1 MTDQKELFEF
11 DYEPIRGY
19 PELRWTGKRPFTGTP
34 YYPAQLKESYGDDVD
49 GWRNKIYWGD
59 NLQVMSHLLKSFR
72 GKVNLIYI
80 DPPFDSKADYKKKI
94 ELRGKSAQT
103 DSTTFE
109 EKQYGDIWTNDEY
122 LQFMYERLILC
133 RELLADNGSIYLHCD
148 WHRNSYLRNI
158 LDEIF
163 GINNFQ
169 NEIVWRKSNSHND
182 GNKFGCITESIY
194 FYTKTSNFIYN
205 KQFYEMDERSYDKT
219 EPETGRK
226 YKSVSMNAAGSGEPR
241 YFGKKLLYPP
251 VGTHWRWSQE
261 RINDALTKNPPK
273 IVFTA
278 NGVPRYK
285 QYMDEMEGNP
295 VQNLWA
301 DDMEELPIE
310 NLWMDFM
317 AISSQAQERLD
328 YPTQKPEA
336 LLERIIKA
344 SSNPGDLVF
353 DCFMGSGTTQAVAMK
368 LGRRFIGADI
378 NLGAIQTTTKR
389 LLKVAEEIRVNPDND
404 TLFSRNAGGV
414 AGVSPAEGGVGATK
428 CDAGGRLSP
437 ADSSIRSYYT
447 GFEVYNVNDY
457 EFFRNELEA
466 KRLICEAMGMER
478 LTDSNV
484 YDALLDGRKVCIL
497 GINRIATA
505 SEFAR
510 LLSNV
515 DVSVWQERQKEN
527 PARPVEAITFVCM
540 GHDPNLK
547 AQFEEEVAKLGFK
560 VDLEIIDLLRDKKDL
575 RFKRDSDAKVVVR
588 SGKLVIENFFPM
600 NLLQKLSIEKTDVSD
615 WKELAESVFID
626 WNYDGVTFCPSLT
639 DIPEKNALV
648 KGEYGIPQTAG
659 AIHIKITDLLSE
671 SWECTVQAEEK

>member
-11 DYEPIRGY
+11 NYEPIRGY

-34 YYPAQLKESYGDDVD
+34 YYPAQLKESYGDDAD

-59 NLQVMSHLLKSFR
+59 NLQVMSHLLKNFR

-94 ELRGKSAQT
+94 ELRGKSAET

-148 WHRNSYLRNI
+148 WHRNSFLRLI
-158 LDEIF
+158 MDEVF
-163 GINNFQ
+163 GNDNLK
-169 NEIVWRKSNSHND
+169 NEIIWCYTGPGTPNMSQFNRKHDTILWYAKNKDSIFNEND
-182 GNKFGCITESIY
+182 IRVPYKDPNQKPRNAFMSAKGNDFSDEAVKIMRERGMVPNDWWEFSIAARKKIDGKERMGYPTE
-194 FYTKTSNFIYN
+194 K
-205 KQFYEMDERSYDKT
+205 
-219 EPETGRK
+219 PET
-226 YKSVSMNAAGSGEPR
+226 
-241 YFGKKLLYPP
+241 
-251 VGTHWRWSQE
+251 
-261 RINDALTKNPPK
+261 I
-273 IVFTA
+273 
-278 NGVPRYK
+278 
-285 QYMDEMEGNP
+285 
-295 VQNLWA
+295 
-301 DDMEELPIE
+301 
-310 NLWMDFM
+310 
-317 AISSQAQERLD
+317 
-328 YPTQKPEA
+328 
-336 LLERIIKA
+336 LERIIKA

-378 NLGAIQTTTKR
+378 NLGAVQTTTKR
-389 LLKVAEEIRVNPDND
+389 LLKVAEEIDYRVKPDND
-404 TLFSRNAGGV
+404 TLFSQNDGGV

-437 ADSSIRSYYT
+437 SDSSNGSLSADCHSRAPTRESPSQTGTFYT

-466 KRLICEAMGMER
+466 KRLICEAMGMEQ

-515 DVSVWQERQKEN
+515 DISVWQERQKEN
-527 PARPVEAITFVCM
+527 PAKPVEAITFVCM

-547 AQFEEEVAKLGFK
+547 AQFEEEVDKMGFK

-575 RFKRDSDAKVVVR
+575 RFKRDSDAKIAVKG
-588 SGKLVIENFFPM
+588 GKLVIENFFPM

-626 WNYDGVTFCPSLT
+626 WNYDGVTFSPSLT

-648 KGEYGIPQTAG
+648 KGEYAIPKTAG
-659 AIHIKITDLLSE
+659 AIHVKITDLISE
-671 SWECTVQAEEK
+671 SWEGTVQAEER

>member
-1 MTDQKELFEF
+1 MSKKGQKEFEF
-11 DYEPIRGY
+11 NYEPIRGY

-59 NLQVMSHLLKSFR
+59 NLQVMSHLLKDFR

-94 ELRGKSAQT
+94 ELRGKAATT

-148 WHRNSYLRNI
+148 WHKSHYLRNI
-158 LDEIF
+158 MDEVF
-163 GINNFQ
+163 GYNNFR
-169 NEIVWRKSNSHND
+169 NEIIWKFTGSLQPKKDFARKHN
-182 GNKFGCITESIY
+182 NIY
-194 FYTKTSNFIYN
+194 RYGK
-205 KQFYEMDERSYDKT
+205 
-219 EPETGRK
+219 
-226 YKSVSMNAAGSGEPR
+226 SGEITYNEQLVPYAESSLGR
-241 YFGKKLLYPP
+241 FDQQDEKGFYKITYRDGK
-251 VGTHWRWSQE
+251 E
-261 RINDALTKNPPK
+261 
-273 IVFTA
+273 
-278 NGVPRYK
+278 YK
-285 QYMDEMEGNP
+285 TYMKEGK
-295 VQNLWA
+295 
-301 DDMEELPIE
+301 PIE
-310 NLWMDFM
+310 DYWNDNFSDIEEIPIIMKN
-317 AISSQAQERLD
+317 SYENTD

-378 NLGAIQTTTKR
+378 NLGAVQTTTKR
-389 LLKVAEEIRVNPDND
+389 LLKVAKD
-404 TLFSRNAGGV
+404 LGGQLQT
-414 AGVSPAEGGVGATK
+414 ENQF
-428 CDAGGRLSP
+428 
-437 ADSSIRSYYT
+437 YT

-466 KRLICEAMGMER
+466 KRLICEAMGMEQ

-484 YDALLDGRKVCIL
+484 YDALYEGRKVSIL

-505 SEFAR
+505 SEFAK

-515 DVSVWQERQKEN
+515 NITEWQERQKEN
-527 PARPVEAITFVCM
+527 PTKSVEQITFVCM

-547 AQFEEEVAKLGFK
+547 AQFEEEVSKMGFK
-560 VDLEIIDLLRDKKDL
+560 VDVEIIDLLRDKKDL
-575 RFKRDSDAKVVVR
+575 RFKRDSDAKVVVKD
-588 SGKLVIENFFPM
+588 SKLIIENFYPM

-626 WNYDGVTFCPSLT
+626 WNYDGVTFSPETT
-639 DIPEKNALV
+639 DIPEKNELV
-648 KGEYGIPQTAG
+648 KGEYEIPKSAG
-659 AIHIKITDLLSE
+659 TIHIKITDLISE
-671 SWECTVQAEEK
+671 SWEGNVEAE

>member
-1 MTDQKELFEF
+1 MTEQKELFEF
-11 DYEPIRGY
+11 NYEPIRGY

-34 YYPAQLKESYGDDVD
+34 YYPAQLKESYGDDAD

-59 NLQVMSHLLKSFR
+59 NLQVMSHLLKNFR

-133 RELLADNGSIYLHCD
+133 RELLADNGSIYVHMD
-148 WHRNSYLRNI
+148 EKRSHYIKAI
-158 LDEIF
+158 LDEVF
-163 GINNFQ
+163 RSSNFQ
-169 NEIVWRKSNSHND
+169 REIIWSIETSSGFKSQANNWIHGHD
-182 GNKFGCITESIY
+182 VILF
-194 FYTKTSNFIYN
+194 FTKSSDKIFN
-205 KQFYEMDERSYDKT
+205 KQYLDLDERTIKRYDKIDSEGRHYKLYYNADRT
-219 EPETGRK
+219 ERRVYLDTSKGRSITDTWSDIIGFQTVNNTGEFL
-226 YKSVSMNAAGSGEPR
+226 G
-241 YFGKKLLYPP
+241 
-251 VGTHWRWSQE
+251 
-261 RINDALTKNPPK
+261 
-273 IVFTA
+273 
-278 NGVPRYK
+278 
-285 QYMDEMEGNP
+285 
-295 VQNLWA
+295 
-301 DDMEELPIE
+301 
-310 NLWMDFM
+310 
-317 AISSQAQERLD
+317 

-378 NLGAIQTTTKR
+378 NLGAVQTTTKR
-389 LLKVAEEIRVNPDND
+389 LLKVAED
-404 TLFSRNAGGV
+404 LGGQLQT
-414 AGVSPAEGGVGATK
+414 ENQF
-428 CDAGGRLSP
+428 
-437 ADSSIRSYYT
+437 YT

-466 KRLICEAMGMER
+466 KRLICEAMGMEQ

-527 PARPVEAITFVCM
+527 PAKPVEQVTFVCM

-547 AQFEEEVAKLGFK
+547 AQFEEEVDKMGFK

-575 RFKRDSDAKVVVR
+575 RFKRDSDAKVAIEG
-588 SGKLVIENFFPM
+588 GKLVIENFFPM

-626 WNYDGVTFCPSLT
+626 WNYDGVTFSPSLT

-648 KGEYGIPQTAG
+648 KGEYDIPKAAG
-659 AIHIKITDLLSE
+659 AIHVKITDLISE
-671 SWECTVQAEEK
+671 SWEGTVQAEEK

>member
-11 DYEPIRGY
+11 NYEPIRGY

-59 NLQVMSHLLKSFR
+59 NLQVMSHLLKNFR

-94 ELRGKSAQT
+94 ELRRKSAET

-148 WHRNSYLRNI
+148 WHKSHYLRNI
-158 LDEIF
+158 MDEVF
-163 GINNFQ
+163 GGECIR
-169 NEIVWRKSNSHND
+169 NEIIW
-182 GNKFGCITESIY
+182 CY
-194 FYTKTSNFIYN
+194 KTSLRASEKAYGHDHDTILFYAKSSRNIIHPDKKDFPSSESTIKRWGKYADENGFVSN
-205 KQFYEMDERSYDKT
+205 KHF
-219 EPETGRK
+219 
-226 YKSVSMNAAGSGEPR
+226 AGSASTIINTEDETKGFNIYYGIPR
-241 YFGKKLLYPP
+241 D
-251 VGTHWRWSQE
+251 WWE
-261 RINDALTKNPPK
+261 
-273 IVFTA
+273 
-278 NGVPRYK
+278 
-285 QYMDEMEGNP
+285 
-295 VQNLWA
+295 
-301 DDMEELPIE
+301 
-310 NLWMDFM
+310 
-317 AISSQAQERLD
+317 ISSNVAKGNTAEVD
-328 YPTQKPEA
+328 AGKYPTQKPEA

-368 LGRRFIGADI
+368 LDRRFIGADI

-389 LLKVAEEIRVNPDND
+389 LLKVAED
-404 TLFSRNAGGV
+404 LGGQLQT
-414 AGVSPAEGGVGATK
+414 ENQF
-428 CDAGGRLSP
+428 
-437 ADSSIRSYYT
+437 YT

-466 KRLICEAMGMER
+466 KRLICEAMGMEQ

-515 DVSVWQERQKEN
+515 DISVWQERQKEN
-527 PARPVEAITFVCM
+527 PAKPVEAITFVCM

-547 AQFEEEVAKLGFK
+547 AQFEEEVDKMGFK

-575 RFKRDSDAKVVVR
+575 RFKRDSDAKVAIKGNR
-588 SGKLVIENFFPM
+588 LVIENFFPM

-626 WNYDGVTFCPSLT
+626 WNYDGVTFSPSLT

-648 KGEYGIPQTAG
+648 KGEYAIPKTAG
-659 AIHIKITDLLSE
+659 TIHIKITDLISE
-671 SWECTVQAEEK
+671 SWEGTVQAEEQ

>member
-1 MTDQKELFEF
+1 MSEQKEFEF
-11 DYEPIRGY
+11 NYEPIRGY
-19 PELRWTGKRPFTGTP
+19 PELRWTGKRPFSGTP

-59 NLQVMSHLLKSFR
+59 NLQVMSHLLKDYR

-94 ELRGKSAQT
+94 ELRGKAATT

-148 WHRNSYLRNI
+148 WHKSHYLRLIIDELFGYNNFINEIAWCYTGPTNQKRNFPRKHDTI
-158 LDEIF
+158 LLVGKSENHFFNPDEIRVDF
-163 GINNFQ
+163 KKSNKSGGKTSLAG
-169 NEIVWRKSNSHND
+169 RKSD
-182 GNKFGCITESIY
+182 E
-194 FYTKTSNFIYN
+194 
-205 KQFYEMDERSYDKT
+205 EME
-219 EPETGRK
+219 
-226 YKSVSMNAAGSGEPR
+226 A
-241 YFGKKLLYPP
+241 L
-251 VGTHWRWSQE
+251 
-261 RINDALTKNPPK
+261 DALGK
-273 IVFTA
+273 I
-278 NGVPRYK
+278 PE
-285 QYMDEMEGNP
+285 D
-295 VQNLWA
+295 WWCDIA
-301 DDMEELPIE
+301 DLGKIH
-310 NLWMDFM
+310 
-317 AISSQAQERLD
+317 SQDLG

-378 NLGAIQTTTKR
+378 NLGAVQTTTKR
-389 LLKVAEEIRVNPDND
+389 LLKVANEIAGARPAMTQGALFKETPLDGSNPCG
-404 TLFSRNAGGV
+404 TF
-414 AGVSPAEGGVGATK
+414 
-428 CDAGGRLSP
+428 
-437 ADSSIRSYYT
+437 YT

-466 KRLICEAMGMER
+466 KRLICEAMGMEQ

-484 YDALLDGRKVCIL
+484 YDALYEGRKVSIL

-505 SEFAR
+505 SEFAK

-515 DVSVWQERQKEN
+515 NISEWQERQKEN
-527 PARPVEAITFVCM
+527 PTKPVERITFVCM

-547 AQFEEEVAKLGFK
+547 AQFEEEVSKMGFK
-560 VDLEIIDLLRDKKDL
+560 VDVEIIDLLRDKKDL
-575 RFKRDSDAKVVVR
+575 RFKRDSDAKVVVK
-588 SGKLVIENFFPM
+588 GKKLIIKNFYPM

-615 WKELAESVFID
+615 WKELVESVFID
-626 WNYDGVTFCPSLT
+626 WNYDGVTFSPETT
-639 DIPEKNALV
+639 DIPEKNELV
-648 KGEYGIPQTAG
+648 KGEYEIPKSVGT
-659 AIHIKITDLLSE
+659 IHIKITDLISE
-671 SWECTVQAEEK
+671 SWEGNVEAE

>member
-11 DYEPIRGY
+11 NYEPIRGY

-34 YYPAQLKESYGDDVD
+34 YYPAQLKESYGDDAD

-59 NLQVMSHLLKSFR
+59 NLQVMSHLLKNFR

-94 ELRGKSAQT
+94 ELRGKSAET
-103 DSTTFE
+103 DCTTFE

-148 WHRNSYLRNI
+148 WHRNSYLRAL
-158 LDEIF
+158 LDEVF
-163 GINNFQ
+163 GASNMES
-169 NEIVWRKSNSHND
+169 EIIWLLQGVS
-182 GNKFGCITESIY
+182 G
-194 FYTKTSNFIYN
+194 
-205 KQFYEMDERSYDKT
+205 
-219 EPETGRK
+219 
-226 YKSVSMNAAGSGEPR
+226 YKSLVNSFVRGHDTILFFRKGNNKTFNKEYLPYDEKQLKR
-241 YFGKKLLYPP
+241 
-251 VGTHWRWSQE
+251 
-261 RINDALTKNPPK
+261 
-273 IVFTA
+273 FTGIDE
-278 NGVPRYK
+278 NGRRYK
-285 QYMDEMEGNP
+285 PITKDRVIYLDESKGIP
-295 VQNLWA
+295 VSDVWSDIASFQTVVNSPEI
-301 DDMEELPIE
+301 M
-310 NLWMDFM
+310 N
-317 AISSQAQERLD
+317 
-328 YPTQKPEA
+328 YPTQKPEK

-389 LLKVAEEIRVNPDND
+389 LLKVAEDLNGQ
-404 TLFSRNAGGV
+404 L
-414 AGVSPAEGGVGATK
+414 PAEN
-428 CDAGGRLSP
+428 P
-437 ADSSIRSYYT
+437 FYT

-466 KRLICEAMGMER
+466 KRLICEAMGMEQ

-527 PARPVEAITFVCM
+527 PAKPVESITFVCM

-547 AQFEEEVAKLGFK
+547 AQFEEEVDKMGFK

-575 RFKRDSDAKVVVR
+575 RFKRDSDAKVAVKN
-588 SGKLVIENFFPM
+588 GKLVIENFFPM

-626 WNYDGVTFCPSLT
+626 WNYDGVTFSPSLT

-648 KGEYGIPQTAG
+648 KGEYDIPKTAG
-659 AIHIKITDLLSE
+659 AIHVKITDLISE

>member
-1 MTDQKELFEF
+1 MSEQKELFEF
-11 DYEPIRGY
+11 NYEPIRGY

-59 NLQVMSHLLKSFR
+59 NLQVMSHLLKDFR

-94 ELRGKSAQT
+94 ELRGKAATT

-148 WHRNSYLRNI
+148 WHKSHYLRNI
-158 LDEIF
+158 MDEVF
-163 GINNFQ
+163 GYNNFVNEVIWTYEDIGSRATNYFKRKHDTILMFSKTNSENRTFNIIRKKLSESTIQRYEKYFDKNGIITYQALKDSNPGVFQKLKGIPEDLSEPWMDINNGASLTDWWTDISPLKNGF
-169 NEIVWRKSNSHND
+169 NE
-182 GNKFGCITESIY
+182 
-194 FYTKTSNFIYN
+194 
-205 KQFYEMDERSYDKT
+205 
-219 EPETGRK
+219 
-226 YKSVSMNAAGSGEPR
+226 
-241 YFGKKLLYPP
+241 
-251 VGTHWRWSQE
+251 
-261 RINDALTKNPPK
+261 AL
-273 IVFTA
+273 
-278 NGVPRYK
+278 G
-285 QYMDEMEGNP
+285 
-295 VQNLWA
+295 
-301 DDMEELPIE
+301 
-310 NLWMDFM
+310 
-317 AISSQAQERLD
+317 

-378 NLGAIQTTTKR
+378 NLGAVQTTTKR
-389 LLKVAEEIRVNPDND
+389 LLKISKDLNGQLQTENQ
-404 TLFSRNAGGV
+404 F
-414 AGVSPAEGGVGATK
+414 
-428 CDAGGRLSP
+428 
-437 ADSSIRSYYT
+437 YT

-466 KRLICEAMGMER
+466 KRLICEAMGMEQ

-484 YDALLDGRKVCIL
+484 YDALYEGRKVSIL

-505 SEFAR
+505 SEFAK

-515 DVSVWQERQKEN
+515 NISEWQERQKEN
-527 PARPVEAITFVCM
+527 PTKPVEQITFVCM

-547 AQFEEEVAKLGFK
+547 AQFEEEVSKMGFK
-560 VDLEIIDLLRDKKDL
+560 VDVEIIDLLRDKKDL
-575 RFKRDSDAKVVVR
+575 RFKRDSDAKVVIKG
-588 SGKLVIENFFPM
+588 GKLIIKNFYPM

-626 WNYDGVTFCPSLT
+626 WNYDGVTFSPETT
-639 DIPEKNALV
+639 DIPEKKELV
-648 KGEYGIPQTAG
+648 KGEYEIPKSAG
-659 AIHIKITDLLSE
+659 TIHIKITDLISE
-671 SWECTVQAEEK
+671 SWEGNVEAE

>member
-1 MTDQKELFEF
+1 MSEQKELFEF
-11 DYEPIRGY
+11 NYEPIRGY

-34 YYPAQLKESYGDDVD
+34 YYPAQLKESYGDDID

-59 NLQVMSHLLKSFR
+59 NLQVMSHLLKDFR

-94 ELRGKSAQT
+94 ELRGKAATT

-148 WHRNSYLRNI
+148 WHRSHLIRM
-158 LDEIF
+158 LMDEIF
-163 GINNFQ
+163 GTGGGDGSAPGFK
-169 NEIVWRKSNSHND
+169 NEVIWAYRIQGVGKDRWARKHDTIFFYSKTAKYTFNVEKED
-182 GNKFGCITESIY
+182 VIYENKFIDTQCTAPDMSSLSDKDIERIKNCVSEKKAFPDSLKKKLFNKY
-194 FYTKTSNFIYN
+194 FANVYVRDVWDCDYTKPII
-205 KQFYEMDERSYDKT
+205 
-219 EPETGRK
+219 
-226 YKSVSMNAAGSGEPR
+226 SG
-241 YFGKKLLYPP
+241 
-251 VGTHWRWSQE
+251 
-261 RINDALTKNPPK
+261 
-273 IVFTA
+273 
-278 NGVPRYK
+278 
-285 QYMDEMEGNP
+285 
-295 VQNLWA
+295 
-301 DDMEELPIE
+301 
-310 NLWMDFM
+310 
-317 AISSQAQERLD
+317 SSQYLN
-328 YPTQKPEA
+328 YPTQKPEG

-378 NLGAIQTTTKR
+378 NLGAVQTTTKR
-389 LLKVAEEIRVNPDND
+389 LLSIMKNN
-404 TLFSRNAGGV
+404 SREFFGEKLVSNGGTPLV
-414 AGVSPAEGGVGATK
+414 
-428 CDAGGRLSP
+428 
-437 ADSSIRSYYT
+437 

-466 KRLICEAMGMER
+466 KRLICEAMGMEQ

-484 YDALLDGRKVCIL
+484 YDALYEGRKVSIL

-505 SEFAR
+505 SEFAK

-515 DVSVWQERQKEN
+515 NISEWQERQKEN
-527 PARPVEAITFVCM
+527 PTKPVEQITFVCM

-547 AQFEEEVAKLGFK
+547 AQFEEEVSKMGFK
-560 VDLEIIDLLRDKKDL
+560 VDVEIIDLLRDKKDL
-575 RFKRDSDAKVVVR
+575 RFKRDSDAKVVIKN
-588 SGKLVIENFFPM
+588 GKLIIENFYPM

-626 WNYDGVTFCPSLT
+626 WNYDGVTFSPETT
-639 DIPEKNALV
+639 DIPEKNELV
-648 KGEYGIPQTAG
+648 KGEYDIPKSAG
-659 AIHIKITDLLSE
+659 TIHIKITDLISE
-671 SWECTVQAEEK
+671 SWEGNVEAE

>member
-11 DYEPIRGY
+11 NYEPIRGY

-59 NLQVMSHLLKSFR
+59 NLQVMSHLLKNFR

-94 ELRGKSAQT
+94 ELRGKSTQT

-148 WHRNSYLRNI
+148 WHRNSYLRAL
-158 LDEIF
+158 LDEVF
-163 GINNFQ
+163 GSSNMEC
-169 NEIVWRKSNSHND
+169 EIIWQLQGVS
-182 GNKFGCITESIY
+182 G
-194 FYTKTSNFIYN
+194 
-205 KQFYEMDERSYDKT
+205 
-219 EPETGRK
+219 
-226 YKSVSMNAAGSGEPR
+226 YKSLVNSFVRGHDTILFFRKG
-241 YFGKKLLYPP
+241 
-251 VGTHWRWSQE
+251 
-261 RINDALTKNPPK
+261 NDK
-273 IVFTA
+273 IFNKEYLPYDEKQLKRFTGIDE
-278 NGVPRYK
+278 NGRRYK
-285 QYMDEMEGNP
+285 PITKDRVIYLDESKGIP
-295 VQNLWA
+295 VSDVWSDIASFQTVVNSPEI
-301 DDMEELPIE
+301 M
-310 NLWMDFM
+310 N
-317 AISSQAQERLD
+317 
-328 YPTQKPEA
+328 YPTQKPEK

-389 LLKVAEEIRVNPDND
+389 LLKVAED
-404 TLFSRNAGGV
+404 LGGQLQT
-414 AGVSPAEGGVGATK
+414 GNQF
-428 CDAGGRLSP
+428 
-437 ADSSIRSYYT
+437 YT

-466 KRLICEAMGMER
+466 KRLICEAMGMEQ

-515 DVSVWQERQKEN
+515 DISVWQERQKEN
-527 PARPVEAITFVCM
+527 PAKPVEAITFVCM

-547 AQFEEEVAKLGFK
+547 AQFEEEIDKMGFK
-560 VDLEIIDLLRDKKDL
+560 VDLEIIDLLRDKKNL
-575 RFKRDSDAKVVVR
+575 RFKRDSDATVVIKENR
-588 SGKLVIENFFPM
+588 LIIENFFPM

-626 WNYDGVTFCPSLT
+626 WNYDGVTFSPSLT

-648 KGEYGIPQTAG
+648 KGEYDIPKTAG
-659 AIHIKITDLLSE
+659 AIHVKITDLISE

>member
-1 MTDQKELFEF
+1 MSEQKEFEF
-11 DYEPIRGY
+11 NYEPIRGY

-59 NLQVMSHLLKSFR
+59 NLQVMSHLLKDFR

-94 ELRGKSAQT
+94 ELRGKAATT

-133 RELLADNGSIYLHCD
+133 RELLADNGSIYVHM
-148 WHRNSYLRNI
+148 
-158 LDEIF
+158 DEKRSHYVKAIMDEVF
-163 GINNFQ
+163 GSLSFKR
-169 NEIVWRKSNSHND
+169 EIIWS
-182 GNKFGCITESIY
+182 
-194 FYTKTSNFIYN
+194 TKTSSGFKTSANNWIRTHDVIFFYSKSNNFFN
-205 KQFYEMDERSYDKT
+205 KQFWDYGEE
-219 EPETGRK
+219 
-226 YKSVSMNAAGSGEPR
+226 YKSRFKKRDEMGRLYRDDRGSG
-241 YFGKKLLYPP
+241 
-251 VGTHWRWSQE
+251 
-261 RINDALTKNPPK
+261 N
-273 IVFTA
+273 
-278 NGVPRYK
+278 K
-285 QYMDEMEGNP
+285 QYLDELKGIPMGD
-295 VQNLWA
+295 VW
-301 DDMEELPIE
+301 DDIMSFQQAATSSELV
-310 NLWMDFM
+310 N
-317 AISSQAQERLD
+317 

-378 NLGAIQTTTKR
+378 NLGAVQTTTKR
-389 LLKVAEEIRVNPDND
+389 LLKVSKDLNEQLQTENQ
-404 TLFSRNAGGV
+404 L
-414 AGVSPAEGGVGATK
+414 
-428 CDAGGRLSP
+428 
-437 ADSSIRSYYT
+437 YT

-466 KRLICEAMGMER
+466 KRLICEAMGMEQ
-478 LTDSNV
+478 LTDSDV
-484 YDALLDGRKVCIL
+484 YDALYEGRKVCIL

-505 SEFAR
+505 SEFAK

-515 DVSVWQERQKEN
+515 NISEWQKRQNEN
-527 PARPVEAITFVCM
+527 PTKPVEQITFVCM

-547 AQFEEEVAKLGFK
+547 AQFEEEVSKMGFK
-560 VDLEIIDLLRDKKDL
+560 VDVEIIDLLRDKKDL
-575 RFKRDSDAKVVVR
+575 RFKRDSDAKVVIKG
-588 SGKLVIENFFPM
+588 GKLIIENFYPM

-626 WNYDGVTFCPSLT
+626 WNYDGVTFSPETT
-639 DIPEKNALV
+639 DIPEKNELV
-648 KGEYGIPQTAG
+648 KGEYEIPKSAG
-659 AIHIKITDLLSE
+659 TIHIKITDLISE
-671 SWECTVQAEEK
+671 SWEGNVEAE

>member
-1 MTDQKELFEF
+1 MTEQKELFEF
-11 DYEPIRGY
+11 NYEPIRGY

-34 YYPAQLKESYGDDVD
+34 YYPAQLKESYGDDAD

-59 NLQVMSHLLKSFR
+59 NLQVMSHLLKNFR

-148 WHRNSYLRNI
+148 WHRNSYLRLI
-158 LDEIF
+158 MDEVF
-163 GINNFQ
+163 GNDNLK
-169 NEIVWRKSNSHND
+169 NEIIWCYTGPGTPNMSQFNRKHDTILWYAKNRNSIFNEND
-182 GNKFGCITESIY
+182 IRVAYKDPNQKPRNAFMSAKGNDFSDEAVKIMRERGMVPNDWWEFSIAARKKIDGKERMGYPTE
-194 FYTKTSNFIYN
+194 K
-205 KQFYEMDERSYDKT
+205 
-219 EPETGRK
+219 PET
-226 YKSVSMNAAGSGEPR
+226 
-241 YFGKKLLYPP
+241 
-251 VGTHWRWSQE
+251 
-261 RINDALTKNPPK
+261 I
-273 IVFTA
+273 
-278 NGVPRYK
+278 
-285 QYMDEMEGNP
+285 
-295 VQNLWA
+295 
-301 DDMEELPIE
+301 
-310 NLWMDFM
+310 
-317 AISSQAQERLD
+317 
-328 YPTQKPEA
+328 
-336 LLERIIKA
+336 LERIIKA

-378 NLGAIQTTTKR
+378 NLGAVQTTTKR
-389 LLKVAEEIRVNPDND
+389 LLKVAED
-404 TLFSRNAGGV
+404 LGGQLQT
-414 AGVSPAEGGVGATK
+414 ENQF
-428 CDAGGRLSP
+428 
-437 ADSSIRSYYT
+437 YT

-466 KRLICEAMGMER
+466 KRLICEAMGMEQ

-527 PARPVEAITFVCM
+527 PARPVESITFVCM

-547 AQFEEEVAKLGFK
+547 AQFEEEVDKMGFK

-575 RFKRDSDAKVVVR
+575 RFKRDSDAKVAIEGNR
-588 SGKLVIENFFPM
+588 LVIENFFPM

-626 WNYDGVTFCPSLT
+626 WNYDGVTFSPSLT

-648 KGEYGIPQTAG
+648 KGEYDIPKAAG
-659 AIHIKITDLLSE
+659 AIHVKITDLISE
-671 SWECTVQAEEK
+671 SWEGTVQAEEK

>member
-1 MTDQKELFEF
+1 MSEQKEFEF
-11 DYEPIRGY
+11 NYEPIRGY

-34 YYPAQLKESYGDDVD
+34 YYPAQLKESYGDDID

-59 NLQVMSHLLKSFR
+59 NLQVMSHLLKDYR

-94 ELRGKSAQT
+94 ELRGKAATT

-148 WHRNSYLRNI
+148 WHKSHYLRNI
-158 LDEIF
+158 MDEVF
-163 GINNFQ
+163 GNDCFQ
-169 NEIVWRKSNSHND
+169 NDVVWYYRRWNIAGTSFATNHD
-182 GNKFGCITESIY
+182 TIF
-194 FYTKTSNFIYN
+194 FYTKGTKGHTYN
-205 KQFYEMDERSYDKT
+205 QLYIPKSEKSSAQGKSW
-219 EPETGRK
+219 
-226 YKSVSMNAAGSGEPR
+226 KSVIGEDGVRRSIQTDEP
-241 YFGKKLLYPP
+241 
-251 VGTHWRWSQE
+251 
-261 RINDALTKNPPK
+261 TK
-273 IVFTA
+273 
-278 NGVPRYK
+278 GVP
-285 QYMDEMEGNP
+285 MPDVWEISMINP
-295 VQNLWA
+295 VA
-301 DDMEELPIE
+301 EERTSV
-310 NLWMDFM
+310 N
-317 AISSQAQERLD
+317 

-378 NLGAIQTTTKR
+378 NLGAVQTTTKR
-389 LLKVAEEIRVNPDND
+389 LLKVAKD
-404 TLFSRNAGGV
+404 LGGQLQT
-414 AGVSPAEGGVGATK
+414 ENQ
-428 CDAGGRLSP
+428 L
-437 ADSSIRSYYT
+437 YT

-466 KRLICEAMGMER
+466 KRLICEAMGMEQ

-484 YDALLDGRKVCIL
+484 YDALYEGRKVSIL

-505 SEFAR
+505 SEFAK

-515 DVSVWQERQKEN
+515 NISEWQERQKEN
-527 PARPVEAITFVCM
+527 PTKPVEQITFVCM

-547 AQFEEEVAKLGFK
+547 AQFEEEVSKMGFK
-560 VDLEIIDLLRDKKDL
+560 VDVEIIDLLRDKKDL
-575 RFKRDSDAKVVVR
+575 RFKRDSDAKVVIK
-588 SGKLVIENFFPM
+588 SGRLIIENFYPM

-626 WNYDGVTFCPSLT
+626 WNYDGVTFGPETT
-639 DIPEKNALV
+639 DIPEKNELV
-648 KGEYGIPQTAG
+648 KGEYAIPKSAG
-659 AIHIKITDLLSE
+659 TIHIKITDLISE
-671 SWECTVQAEEK
+671 SWEGTITNALP

>member
-1 MTDQKELFEF
+1 MTEQKELFEF
-11 DYEPIRGY
+11 NYEPIRGY

-34 YYPAQLKESYGDDVD
+34 YYPAQLKESYGNDVD

-59 NLQVMSHLLKSFR
+59 NLQVMSHLLKNFR

-94 ELRGKSAQT
+94 ELRGKSAET

-148 WHRNSYLRNI
+148 WHRNSYLRLI
-158 LDEIF
+158 MDEVF
-163 GINNFQ
+163 GNDNLK
-169 NEIVWRKSNSHND
+169 NEIIWCYTGPGTPNMSQFNRKHDTILWYAKNRNSIFNEND
-182 GNKFGCITESIY
+182 IRVAYKDPNQKPRNAFMSAKGNDFSDEAVKIMRERGMVPNDWWEFSIAARKKIDGKERMGYPTE
-194 FYTKTSNFIYN
+194 K
-205 KQFYEMDERSYDKT
+205 
-219 EPETGRK
+219 PET
-226 YKSVSMNAAGSGEPR
+226 
-241 YFGKKLLYPP
+241 
-251 VGTHWRWSQE
+251 
-261 RINDALTKNPPK
+261 I
-273 IVFTA
+273 
-278 NGVPRYK
+278 
-285 QYMDEMEGNP
+285 
-295 VQNLWA
+295 
-301 DDMEELPIE
+301 
-310 NLWMDFM
+310 
-317 AISSQAQERLD
+317 
-328 YPTQKPEA
+328 
-336 LLERIIKA
+336 LERIIKA

-378 NLGAIQTTTKR
+378 NLGAVQTTTKR
-389 LLKVAEEIRVNPDND
+389 LLKVAED
-404 TLFSRNAGGV
+404 LGGQLQT
-414 AGVSPAEGGVGATK
+414 ENQF
-428 CDAGGRLSP
+428 
-437 ADSSIRSYYT
+437 YT

-466 KRLICEAMGMER
+466 KRLICEAMGMEQ

-515 DVSVWQERQKEN
+515 DISVWQERQKEN
-527 PARPVEAITFVCM
+527 PAKPVEAITFVCM

-547 AQFEEEVAKLGFK
+547 AQFEEEVDKMGFK

-575 RFKRDSDAKVVVR
+575 RFKRDSDAKVAVKGNR
-588 SGKLVIENFFPM
+588 LVIENFFPM

-626 WNYDGVTFCPSLT
+626 WNYDGVTFSPSLT

-648 KGEYGIPQTAG
+648 KGEYDIPKAAG
-659 AIHIKITDLLSE
+659 TIHIKITDLISE
-671 SWECTVQAEEK
+671 SWEARFRRRKDNGEVYFWTENLYNISLKVN

>member
-1 MTDQKELFEF
+1 MSEQKEFEF
-11 DYEPIRGY
+11 NYEPIRGY

-34 YYPAQLKESYGDDVD
+34 YYPAQLKESYGDDIY

-59 NLQVMSHLLKSFR
+59 NLQVMSHLLKDYR

-94 ELRGKSAQT
+94 ELRGKAATT

-148 WHRNSYLRNI
+148 WHKSSHLRLL
-158 LDEIF
+158 LDEVF
-163 GINNFQ
+163 GQSNFV
-169 NEIVWRKSNSHND
+169 NEIVWHYADNFQGNVKGFATNHNNILWFKKGNHFVANTIMIPLDKPTKRDKRIWSSELGKLVSARNPD
-182 GNKFGCITESIY
+182 GTLIY
-194 FYTKTSNFIYN
+194 EM
-205 KQFYEMDERSYDKT
+205 FYE
-219 EPETGRK
+219 
-226 YKSVSMNAAGSGEPR
+226 
-241 YFGKKLLYPP
+241 KK
-251 VGTHWRWSQE
+251 
-261 RINDALTKNPPK
+261 
-273 IVFTA
+273 
-278 NGVPRYK
+278 
-285 QYMDEMEGNP
+285 
-295 VQNLWA
+295 A
-301 DDMEELPIE
+301 DDVWEIGQ
-310 NLWMDFM
+310 
-317 AISSQAQERLD
+317 SSTTKSASKEYLG

-378 NLGAIQTTTKR
+378 NLGAVQTTTKR
-389 LLKVAEEIRVNPDND
+389 LLKISKDLNGQLQTENQ
-404 TLFSRNAGGV
+404 F
-414 AGVSPAEGGVGATK
+414 
-428 CDAGGRLSP
+428 
-437 ADSSIRSYYT
+437 YT

-466 KRLICEAMGMER
+466 KRLICEAMGMEQ

-484 YDALLDGRKVCIL
+484 YDALYEGRKVSIL

-505 SEFAR
+505 SEFAK

-515 DVSVWQERQKEN
+515 NISEWQERQKEN
-527 PARPVEAITFVCM
+527 PTKPVEQITFVCM

-547 AQFEEEVAKLGFK
+547 AQFEDEVSKMGFK
-560 VDLEIIDLLRDKKDL
+560 VDVEIIDLLRDKKDL
-575 RFKRDSDAKVVVR
+575 RFKRDSDAKVVIK
-588 SGKLVIENFFPM
+588 GGNLIIENFYPM

-626 WNYDGVTFCPSLT
+626 WNFDGVTFSPETT
-639 DIPEKNALV
+639 DISEKNELV
-648 KGEYGIPQTAG
+648 KGEYEIPKSAG
-659 AIHIKITDLLSE
+659 TIHIKITDLISE
-671 SWECTVQAEEK
+671 SWEGNVEAE

>member
-1 MTDQKELFEF
+1 MTDEKELFEF
-11 DYEPIRGY
+11 NYEPIRGY

-59 NLQVMSHLLKSFR
+59 NLQVMSHLLKNFR

-94 ELRGKSAQT
+94 KMRGAKAESDKSA
-103 DSTTFE
+103 FE

-122 LQFMYERLILC
+122 LQFIYERLILC
-133 RELLADNGSIYLHCD
+133 RELLCDSGAIYVHCD
-148 WHRNSYLRNI
+148 WHKSHYMRTI
-158 LDEIF
+158 LDEVF
-163 GINNFQ
+163 GIEKFV
-169 NEIVWRKSNSHND
+169 NEIIWFYPSGSDPSNCFNRKHDTIFLYANENYKYNFD
-182 GNKFGCITESIY
+182 AVAIP
-194 FYTKTSNFIYN
+194 YT
-205 KQFYEMDERSYDKT
+205 DEQKKRFK
-219 EPETGRK
+219 ETD
-226 YKSVSMNAAGSGEPR
+226 ED
-241 YFGKKLLYPP
+241 GKKFYWNVNPR
-251 VGTHWRWSQE
+251 GE
-261 RINDALTKNPPK
+261 RVKTYMKSGIGEYDVWNIGIDATSIKEIN
-273 IVFTA
+273 
-278 NGVPRYK
+278 
-285 QYMDEMEGNP
+285 
-295 VQNLWA
+295 
-301 DDMEELPIE
+301 
-310 NLWMDFM
+310 
-317 AISSQAQERLD
+317 
-328 YPTQKPEA
+328 YPTTKPEK

-389 LLKVAEEIRVNPDND
+389 LLKVAEDLNGQ
-404 TLFSRNAGGV
+404 L
-414 AGVSPAEGGVGATK
+414 PAEN
-428 CDAGGRLSP
+428 P
-437 ADSSIRSYYT
+437 FYT

-466 KRLICEAMGMER
+466 KRLICEAMGMEQ

-527 PARPVEAITFVCM
+527 PAKPVEQVTFVCM

-547 AQFEEEVAKLGFK
+547 AQFEEEVDKMGFK

-575 RFKRDSDAKVVVR
+575 RFKRDSDAKVAVK
-588 SGKLVIENFFPM
+588 GEKLVIENFFPM

-626 WNYDGVTFCPSLT
+626 WNYDGVTFSPSLT

-648 KGEYGIPQTAG
+648 KGEYDIPKTAG
-659 AIHIKITDLLSE
+659 AIHVKITDLISE
-671 SWECTVQAEEK
+671 SWEGTVQVEEK

>member
-1 MTDQKELFEF
+1 MSEQKELFEF
-11 DYEPIRGY
+11 NYEPIRGY

-34 YYPAQLKESYGDDVD
+34 YYPAQLKESYGDDVE

-59 NLQVMSHLLKSFR
+59 NLQVMSHLLKDFR

-94 ELRGKSAQT
+94 ELRGKACTT

-133 RELLADNGSIYLHCD
+133 RELLADDGSIYLHCD
-148 WHRNSYLRNI
+148 WHKSSHLRLL
-158 LDEIF
+158 LDEVF
-163 GINNFQ
+163 GQSNFV
-169 NEIVWRKSNSHND
+169 NEIVWHYADNFQGNVKGFATNHNNILWFKKGNHFVANTIMIPLDKPTKRDKRIWSSELGKLVSARNPD
-182 GNKFGCITESIY
+182 GTLIY
-194 FYTKTSNFIYN
+194 EM
-205 KQFYEMDERSYDKT
+205 FYE
-219 EPETGRK
+219 
-226 YKSVSMNAAGSGEPR
+226 
-241 YFGKKLLYPP
+241 KK
-251 VGTHWRWSQE
+251 
-261 RINDALTKNPPK
+261 
-273 IVFTA
+273 
-278 NGVPRYK
+278 
-285 QYMDEMEGNP
+285 
-295 VQNLWA
+295 A
-301 DDMEELPIE
+301 DDVWEIGQ
-310 NLWMDFM
+310 
-317 AISSQAQERLD
+317 SSTTKSASKEYLG

-378 NLGAIQTTTKR
+378 NLGAVQTTTKR
-389 LLKVAEEIRVNPDND
+389 LLSIMKNN
-404 TLFSRNAGGV
+404 SREFFGEKLVTNGGTPLV
-414 AGVSPAEGGVGATK
+414 
-428 CDAGGRLSP
+428 
-437 ADSSIRSYYT
+437 

-466 KRLICEAMGMER
+466 KRLICEAMGMEQ

-484 YDALLDGRKVCIL
+484 YDALYEGRKVSIL

-505 SEFAR
+505 SEFAK

-515 DVSVWQERQKEN
+515 NISEWQERQKEN
-527 PARPVEAITFVCM
+527 PTKPVEQITFVCM

-547 AQFEEEVAKLGFK
+547 AQFEEEVSKMGFK
-560 VDLEIIDLLRDKKDL
+560 VDVEIIDLLRDKKDL
-575 RFKRDSDAKVVVR
+575 RFKRDSDAKVVIKG
-588 SGKLVIENFFPM
+588 GKLIIENFYPM

-626 WNYDGVTFCPSLT
+626 WNYDGVTFSPETT
-639 DIPEKNALV
+639 DIPEKNELV
-648 KGEYGIPQTAG
+648 KGEYDIPESAG
-659 AIHIKITDLLSE
+659 TIHIKITDLISE
-671 SWECTVQAEEK
+671 SWEGTIEAEAE